1 MNSGSSI
8 FKLQNL
14 VCGYPGFK
22 LKDISLEILR
32 GDFTAILGPN
42 GCGKTTLFKAMTVDL
57 PCLQGELT
65 FFGTPVHQIPRKE
78 MARTLAIV
86 TQSQLQDNPMT
97 VEEFVF
103 MGRLP
108 YLKTFQF
115 FEGKEDH
122 KKVEEVLSLTG
133 ILPFRKRLIS
143 ELSGGERQMAIIARA
158 LAQEPR
164 ILLLDEPTNHLDI
177 AHQVRILD
185 LLKKL
190 NREKNLTILLVLHD
204 LNLASEYCNKLIL
217 MSRGHLHCQGS
228 SKEVLTFQNIE
239 EVFDT
244 VVLVKENPVSQ
255 KPCIFLVSQEEKE
268 KEKQKR
274 ESL

>member
-1 MNSGSSI
+1 MNTPSPL

-14 VCGYPGFK
+14 VCGYPKFK
-22 LKDISLEILR
+22 LKDISLEILP

-57 PCLQGELT
+57 PCLQGEIS
-65 FFGTPVHQIPRKE
+65 FCGKPADQIPRKE
-78 MARTLAIV
+78 MARTMAIV
-86 TQSQLQDNPMT
+86 TQSQHQDNPMT

-103 MGRLP
+103 LGRLP
-108 YLKTFQF
+108 YLKPFQF
-115 FEGKEDH
+115 FEGKADKE
-122 KKVEEVLSLTG
+122 KVEEVLSLAG
-133 ILPFRKRLIS
+133 ILPFRQRLIS

-190 NREKNLTILLVLHD
+190 NQEKKLTILLVLHD
-204 LNLASEYCNKLIL
+204 LNLASEYCNRLIL
-217 MSRGHLHCQGS
+217 MNQGRIHCQGS
-228 SKEVLTFQNIE
+228 SREVLTFQNIE
-239 EVFDT
+239 EVFNT
-244 VVLVKENPVSQ
+244 VVLVKENPVSR

-268 KEKQKR
+268 KEKQRR

>member
-1 MNSGSSI
+1 MNSSPSL
-8 FKLQNL
+8 FKLNHL

-22 LKDISLEILR
+22 LKDISLEVLP

-57 PCLQGELT
+57 PCLQGEIA
-65 FFGTPVHQIPRKE
+65 FYGAPVQQIPRKE
-78 MARTLAIV
+78 MARKLAIV
-86 TQSQLQDNPMT
+86 TQSLHQDNPMT

-115 FEGKEDH
+115 FEGKEDQQ
-122 KKVEEVLSLTG
+122 KVEEVLSLAG
-133 ILPFRKRLIS
+133 ILPFRRRLIS

-158 LAQEPR
+158 LAQEPE

-185 LLKKL
+185 LLKKQ
-190 NREKNLTILLVLHD
+190 NREKKLTRLLVLHD
-204 LNLASEYCNKLIL
+204 LNLASEYCSRLIL
-217 MSRGHLHCQGS
+217 MNQGRIHCQGS
-228 SKEVLTFQNIE
+228 SREVLTFQNIE

-244 VVLVKENPVSQ
+244 VVLVKDNPVSQ

-268 KEKQKR
+268 KEKQRR

>member
-1 MNSGSSI
+1 MNAGPPL

-22 LKDISLEILR
+22 LKDISLEIFP

-57 PCLQGELT
+57 PCLQGEIT
-65 FFGTPVHQIPRKE
+65 FCGTPAHQIPRKKIAST
-78 MARTLAIV
+78 MAVV
-86 TQSQLQDNPMT
+86 TQSQHEDNPMT

-115 FEGKEDH
+115 FEGKTDH
-122 KKVEEVLSLTG
+122 EKVGEVLSLTG
-133 ILPFRKRLIS
+133 LLPFRKRLIS

-158 LAQEPR
+158 LAQEPK

-190 NREKNLTILLVLHD
+190 NREKKLTILIVLHD
-204 LNLASEYCNKLIL
+204 LNLASEYSGKIIL
-217 MSRGHLHCQGS
+217 MNQGRIHCQGS

-239 EVFDT
+239 EVFET

-268 KEKQKR
+268 KSKHER
-274 ESL
+274 EPL

>member
-1 MNSGSSI
+1 MPSPSSL
-8 FKLQNL
+8 FKLENL

-22 LKDISLEILR
+22 LKDISLKILP

-42 GCGKTTLFKAMTVDL
+42 GCGKTTLFKAMTADL
-57 PCLQGELT
+57 PCLEGEIT
-65 FFGTPVHQIPRKE
+65 FCGKPADQIPRKE
-78 MARTLAIV
+78 MARTMAIV
-86 TQSQLQDNPMT
+86 TQSQHDDNPMT

-108 YLKTFQF
+108 YLKPFQF
-115 FEGKEDH
+115 FEGKKDQE
-122 KKVEEVLSLTG
+122 KVEEVLSLTG

-190 NREKNLTILLVLHD
+190 NREKELTILIVLHD
-204 LNLASEYCNKLIL
+204 LNLASEYCSRLIL
-217 MSRGHLHCQGS
+217 MNQGRLHCQGT

-239 EVFDT
+239 EVFNT
-244 VVLVKENPVSQ
+244 VVLVRENPVSQ

-268 KEKQKR
+268 KSKQRR

>member
-1 MNSGSSI
+1 METLSPI

-14 VCGYPGFK
+14 VCGYPAFK
-22 LKDISLEILR
+22 LRDISFEVLP

-42 GCGKTTLFKAMTVDL
+42 GCGKTTLFKAMTTDL
-57 PCLQGELT
+57 PCLQGELS
-65 FFGTPVHQIPRKE
+65 FYESPVQHLSRKE
-78 MARTLAIV
+78 MARSLAIV
-86 TQSQLQDNPMT
+86 TQSQYQDNPMT
-97 VEEFVF
+97 VEEFVLL
-103 MGRLP
+103 GRLP
-108 YLKTFQF
+108 YLRTFQF
-115 FEGKEDH
+115 FEGRKDHEKVKEI
-122 KKVEEVLSLTG
+122 LSLTG
-133 ILPFRKRLIS
+133 ILSFRNRLIS

-204 LNLASEYCNKLIL
+204 LNLAGEYCSKLIL
-217 MSRGHLHCQGS
+217 MNQGRIHCQGS
-228 SKEVLTFQNIE
+228 CAEVLTFQNVE
-239 EVFDT
+239 KVFDT
-244 VVLVKENPVSQ
+244 VVLVKENPVSG
-255 KPCIFLVSQEEKE
+255 KPCIFLVSQEERE

-274 ESL
+274 APL